1 MKYSAVIFDLDGTL
15 YDNSSM
21 KRHLLKSS
29 ASGLF
34 MMLRERIARRRLAGK
49 YFGCSNAAHEA
60 LFRTMSKVPVRGD
73 PEKMRQWFDNE
84 FLPAQV
90 SLVRNFC
97 HQKQWVIPLLR
108 CLRESGIRLA
118 CFSDYG
124 AADLKLEA
132 LGIDTSL
139 FDVIADAPSLGG
151 FKPSPETFIRVAS
164 MLDVD
169 PGQTVVVGDRPDTD
183 GAGAKAVGMDFIY
196 VNRHDDVCP
205 IL

>member
-1 MKYSAVIFDLDGTL
+1 MKYTAVIFDLDGTL

-49 YFGCSNAAHEA
+49 YFGSSDAAHET
-60 LFRTMSKVPVRGD
+60 LFRTMSEILPGGS
-73 PEKMRQWFDNE
+73 PEKMRRWFFEDY
-84 FLPAQV
+84 LPAQV
-90 SLVRNFC
+90 NSVRRFC
-97 HQKQWVIPLLR
+97 HPKPWVVPLLR
-108 CLRESGIRLA
+108 SLRESGIRLA

-124 AADLKLEA
+124 AADLKLDA
-132 LGIDTSL
+132 LGIDSSL
-139 FDVIADAPSLGG
+139 FDIIADAPSLGG
-151 FKPSPETFIRVAS
+151 FKPCPETFIRVAS
-164 MLDVD
+164 MLDIN

-183 GAGAKAVGMDFIY
+183 GAGAKVAGMDFIY

-205 IL
+205 IF